1 MRIAI
6 LGATS
11 QIARDLI
18 LSFSAQTE
26 FELALFARRPN
37 AVQKWLLDAGLSA
50 RCTVSDFDSF
60 GVNEK
65 YDAIMNFVGS
75 GNPAQTAEIGASIFD
90 ITLKYDDLAVD
101 YVRHHPSCRYL
112 FLSSGAAYG
121 SSFDVPVNINT
132 KATVAIND
140 LQPQDWYAVA
150 KLHSECR
157 HRSLKKLPIF
167 DLRIF
172 NYFSHRQDVSARFF
186 ITDVLRAIREGETL
200 FTTRDNIVRDYIGPD
215 DLFQLIALIING
227 PVTNDVVDCYT
238 QAPVDKLTLLKTM
251 RKQFGLA
258 YEFRETPAGVNAT
271 GLKMNYYSINHKAE
285 AYGYYPSRNSLEN
298 VVYEAQ
304 LMLGGVV

>member
-26 FELALFARRPN
+26 FELILFARRPN
-37 AVQKWLLDAGLSA
+37 AVQRWLSDVGLSA
-50 RCTVSDFDSF
+50 RCTVSDYGGFA
-60 GVNEK
+60 VNER

-90 ITLKYDDLAVD
+90 ITLKFDDLALE

-112 FLSSGAAYG
+112 FFSSGAAYG
-121 SSFDVPVNINT
+121 SSFEAPVNDNT

-157 HRSLKKLPIF
+157 HRSLTNLPII

-172 NYFSHRQDVSARFF
+172 NYFSHRQDISARFF
-186 ITDVLRAIREGETL
+186 ITDILRAIREGETL

-215 DLFQLIALIING
+215 DLFQLIVLILTA
-227 PVTNDVVDCYT
+227 PVSNDVVDCYT

-251 RKQFGLA
+251 REQFGLV

-271 GLKMNYYSINHKAE
+271 GLKVNYYSVNHKAE
-285 AYGYYPSRNSLEN
+285 AYGYYPSRNSLDN
-298 VVYEAQ
+298 ILYESK
-304 LMLGGVV
+304 LMLSRVS